1 MMKLAAI
8 VEIARA
14 LIRFCD
20 WAVEQIRETIRR
32 RKLEEIHDAT
42 EQATKAKTRDEKI
55 EAAKRLED
63 AAGLHPPGR
72 DV

>member
-14 LIRFCD
+14 LIRFCE
-20 WAVEQIRETIRR
+20 WAVEQIQETIRR

-42 EQATKAKTRDEKI
+42 EQAKKAKSREEKI

-63 AAGLHPPGR
+63 AAGLRPPGR
-72 DV
+72 DD